1 MFYNIVIK
9 TFVILRACAL
19 FAYAFLLLTHFVL
32 KDHFQFLQIFFYA
45 FPLPILV
52 FIGSIITILFYKPK
66 AYFIFFICLTIGLTG
81 VWLNNA
87 YIAPK
92 HVAVPEDATSVI
104 FWNAADKATIPL
116 EILLKDIKRI
126 QPDIIALVEAE
137 HATEEDILE
146 LSKAFPKYQF
156 RILDGFMMIG
166 VKGHIEDVTY
176 VVEEYNYDINFVK
189 LQLQNGPLVLALIDT
204 FQSPI
209 MDKRKTLETV
219 LHLISENNSDLI
231 VGDFNTPYESVHFRN
246 FEVDY
251 TSFRKYGQGFSA
263 TWPYGIPL
271 LEIDQI
277 YASENLIPI
286 LLEKFYY
293 EVSDHAM
300 LVGYF
305 K

>member
-1 MFYNIVIK
+1 MLYNIAIK

-19 FAYAFLLLTHFVL
+19 FAYAFLLLIHFVL

-52 FIGSIITILFYKPK
+52 FIGSIIAILFYKPK
-66 AYFIFFICLTIGLTG
+66 AYFIFFICLTLGLTG
-81 VWLNNA
+81 VWFNKA
-87 YIAPK
+87 YIFPK
-92 HVAVPEDATSVI
+92 TVAVQEDATSVI
-104 FWNAADKATIPL
+104 FWNAADKATIPM
-116 EILLKDIKRI
+116 EILFKNIKKI
-126 QPDIIALVEAE
+126 QPDILALVETE
-137 HATEEDILE
+137 HATEEDVLE
-146 LSKAFPKYQF
+146 LSRAFPNYQF

-166 VKGHIEDVTY
+166 VKGHIEDINY
-176 VVEEYNYDINFVK
+176 MNEAYSYDINFVK
-189 LQLQNGPLVLALIDT
+189 IQRQNGSMMLAVVDT

-209 MDKRKTLETV
+209 MDKRETLETV
-219 LHLISENNSDLI
+219 LQLITDKNTDLI

-246 FEVDY
+246 YEDDY
-251 TSFRKYGQGFSA
+251 NSFRDYGQGFSA
-263 TWPYGIPL
+263 TWPFGIPL

-277 YASENLIPI
+277 YAAKSLTPI

-293 EVSDHAM
+293 KVSDHAM